1 MAVPVPT
8 VSMQSGWNIS
18 LLQLAIA
25 NPCYLSKIKNSS
37 PVISSFTFANYFGT
51 EISKPFLC
59 HNKNLMAHLACRG
72 IITTNIF
79 AMQIMILNSMF
90 PQAKAKRRKQTDDC
104 HLTASL
110 LKQCSLQEDQHCCL
124 KANVSKSMCLRH
136 HFIFDL
142 LSYYWSKLCIFR
154 GLRFFFH
161 ILSILL

>member
-8 VSMQSGWNIS
+8 VSMKSEWNSS

-51 EISKPFLC
+51 EISKPFSC
-59 HNKNLMAHLACRG
+59 HNKNVMAHLACRG

-79 AMQIMILNSMF
+79 AMQIVILNSMF

-110 LKQCSLQEDQHCCL
+110 LKQCSLQEDRHCCL
-124 KANVSKSMCLRH
+124 KTNVPKSTCLRH
-136 HFIFDL
+136 HLIFDL
-142 LSYYWSKLCIFR
+142 LSYYWSKWCIFR
-154 GLRFFFH
+154 GLGFFY
-161 ILSILL
+161 IMPILL